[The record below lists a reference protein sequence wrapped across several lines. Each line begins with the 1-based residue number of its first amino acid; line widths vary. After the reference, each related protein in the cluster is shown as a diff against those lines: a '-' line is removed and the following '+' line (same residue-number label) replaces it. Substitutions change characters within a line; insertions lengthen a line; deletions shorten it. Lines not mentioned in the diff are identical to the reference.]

1 MFYGFD
7 DTRNRLVEM
16 KFIHM
21 AIFVLESHV
30 YGEMML
36 YHLVLV
42 AEFIWELSAS
52 IFKVQVVAE
61 N

>member
-1 MFYGFD
+1 
-7 DTRNRLVEM
+7 
-16 KFIHM
+16 M